1 MLWYCSGYLG
11 YLVLA
16 HYIRTHLRWSTGKRL
31 AIGSLC
37 FVAGAAFT
45 AWSFWW
51 QGVPGSLIDTPRLE
65 WSWEFCT
72 PNVLCATFGAFILFS
87 CIKQAKAPR
96 IIGELSRLSFG
107 MYLMHLLFLAPIASA
122 IVAGNPAQ
130 PLIPVALAIPC
141 IAVLTFAA
149 CAVTSKLISLIPGS
163 RWIIG

>member
-1 MLWYCSGYLG
+1 MNFDGITFSAFRQGRE
-11 YLVLA
+11 VL
-16 HYIRTHLRWSTGKRL
+16 HMVCH
-31 AIGSLC
+31 
-37 FVAGAAFT
+37 
-45 AWSFWW
+45 
-51 QGVPGSLIDTPRLE
+51 IDTARLE